1 LTSPFF
7 HILQDAYDA
16 GALEAITDVL
26 QRHHGDAAVLAA
38 STACL
43 SSMATNPKYAA
54 ALIDSGAL
62 MGMLE
67 SVVKNPDQGQ
77 GVTESLQLL
86 ETIATNNP
94 EALLSGG
101 GADASTRLLQAA
113 PTNAAIVVASV
124 RTLEKLNKVPGGSAA
139 LIECDAIKTIIS
151 IVGGTVDAE
160 TFESSLRL
168 LERTCRA
175 PENAEY
181 IRNECNG
188 MQVLSSALEN
198 NTDSRVQKIGG
209 RLLSKLASGSV
220 GDLVSRMRTSPSA
233 EKEFLASLLANL
245 ALEEENI
252 AKIIQSDGISAIV
265 EVFRTGSKKS
275 VESVSKALA
284 RMSSN
289 EEAVETIIASAVL
302 PELVKTSNTYR
313 NDAQMS
319 STVTKTIRAIIN
331 SPENLVQVSRSGC
344 IEAVMQTFAAHPE
357 FEHNTLEALMLI
369 DDLAVFDFEMSKVL
383 NFGVLPSVISSLKT
397 HIKNSEILIFALRA
411 LIFFSYNE
419 MTVKIMITSGAV
431 EQCLNFL
438 ENDKK
443 EVVVTAM
450 YLATSLAITAEGK
463 TKIGPKAIDRLLAA
477 IALYA
482 TDPVVKSTAEE
493 LLAAII
499 TEDQVSTVCADF
511 GTSVDELLSSKN
523 KTVAAKVKALAT
535 TLGAYCVSSD
545 YAVTVVDADGLSFL
559 THCIENIA
567 TINSMPELEGILKA
581 CSTAVTAILGAAES
595 NPEILAAIKSSGIIR
610 AIITSI
616 KLHPKLKTHVAA
628 AVEFVDTAAQLTGFG
643 EIIAEEGGVEACAAA
658 LRANSSNVAL
668 IISAF
673 NTMLQ
678 ISSSDDGAIAVAKHG
693 GTRQV
698 ISCIASNAGTP
709 GFNVPME
716 KALALLQR
724 VSQTSEGADMLIKQ
738 GGLDTVVLATDYLSK
753 AGVTDIDTSRVLAR
767 LLTKDDV
774 ENMINQ
780 LNDLAQSA
788 KRGRIPGAE
797 AFGPILA
804 KLGHMSTVENFK
816 DLIIRAKGA
825 HSLADLARSVL
836 EKPDDDSL
844 KSEVLPGIFKAMA
857 NLSKSS
863 KLDDDIGFAS
873 CISQAVEGGFAL
885 AECLECVTN
894 IAMSSEAA
902 ANELCN
908 DGKTLDMVVDTLR
921 SNVRNREIATACF
934 QALASLASHD
944 SSAPIVAATDSMGLV
959 TGWVDDNIDE
969 AAPEAVEAALSVLA
983 NMARSPEHAGAMLS
997 TSAIIELIKSVLT
1010 KACIEAQ
1017 TPAPAVLGSAV
1028 SILLHLGYSDEAIT
1042 YISQTGVLR
1051 RVVRA
1056 VTSDPE
1062 YLRDETC
1069 VIKILELFKAASG
1082 IPAVQQEL
1090 QNIGAQELIVAGMNA
1105 NGTSEAVIKRGADAL
1120 KSLGAGEEAARM
1132 CLEEVKQLSNN
1143 LMTSPDITED
1153 MVFSLGE
1160 AVQRLGNFMM
1170 IEGVVTAANAPQLM
1184 SAVSN
1189 AVALLA
1195 ESGIAPDG
1203 QLAAGVQSIGRLV
1216 ELGGKSVE
1224 SSSKEAVEMVLDA
1237 LSMASSSASVREAA
1251 VNTLGQLSL
1260 SPAGLK
1266 AISDLGAIEE
1276 ISRIG
1281 KVYSGDSK
1289 LQSLVS
1295 NSLKKITTQTSKS
1308 AANLVST
1315 SGTISSQTIMA
1326 VVQAN
1331 SSDTANLGAMLTQ
1344 VATVAGGDETIYD
1357 VICKPG
1363 TKAEVICEA
1372 LRVLREKCDNQPLIM
1387 GSIRRING
1395 LNRAVA
1401 TTVSFQSSLTATSD
1415 QRSKLQALRCAENTL
1430 ALLSKLTFD
1439 PPCSAAFF
1447 AGGSVDHLLTIMGA
1461 NIDDEDIVGKVSKC
1475 IRNALQFVQK
1485 PAADKLV
1492 STPDALTTIKG
1503 VLQIFSDSQ
1512 EIAAD
1517 AVESL
1522 GFIAQGAGADKADI
1536 DRECMNIVQEALQR
1550 FPVNARLKSGHAMLQ
1565 KVMGGKFQ
1573 ASEAAIKAMAQTMQQ
1588 AAASIAAGSAYTE
1601 MVDPSGRAYFVNT
1614 ATGQTEWTAPK
1625 AYVDFKASMQAASD
1639 AARMQAENVGA
1650 PVMRADASSL
1660 SSFVSVLQ
1668 TQVKNTSVAQSTAQ
1682 TLATLSL
1689 NSSNAEEIARIGGVK
1704 TVIQAVQA
1712 NPNDAVLVKN
1722 LLVILE
1728 QISRSVQYKNQV
1740 VDIGGA
1746 DLILSTVF
1754 QFHLGNEDVIN
1765 KALSTL
1771 ANLAYNSDRNIK
1783 FLMARGVVKATLPVL
1798 KRYPRSA
1805 RVLENS
1811 MCVLNNLM
1819 FGSDENKLII
1829 GQSASYEVVQILRDH
1844 INDASL
1850 IKMTLRALGNLSF
1863 CDENIRIIVDTNHA
1877 TKAIISAMRAHA
1889 KDDELQHVATEVIGN
1904 FASVEDDVA
1913 PSVDA
1918 RGNVV
1923 DARDSIHMIILREA
1937 GTAHLINNLKTYSTN
1952 SAILKAT
1959 LDALASIANDSDVTL
1974 LMSEK
1979 QNLIPT
1985 VIELM
1990 NANDWDV
1997 EIIERAITL
2006 LAVATYSKETQAT
2019 IALNDGITTLL
2030 AAMEQH
2036 GSNASVLK
2044 SAQLALT
2051 NLAIN
2056 EEAREQLRNMDGIG
2070 TILGLLEANVTNKEY
2085 VGEVLKTLIR
2095 LSVDEVLSSQIAN
2108 DGMHIIMQICD
2119 RFGDPDFLSIAFRL
2133 LGHLAFVE
2141 TNLTIIVQHNGI
2153 QKIIGAISSFPDNQP
2168 LMVRCIQTLDN
2179 ISMANKE
2186 NASIVI
2192 DEGGKELI
2200 EAIMETYPENDEIQK
2215 TGSSA
2220 ILSLQAL
2227 ENMKNS
2233 ADLASKN
2240 SKSQGFG
2247 KGFEPS
2253 KRDPLSEYRN
2263 VLKAGKVLRVWS
2275 KGAATA
2281 AHVLMAADFKSVTWQ
2296 EIKPPQR
2303 KIGAVDLREIRE
2315 IKDGMSIGHNKGLIA
2330 TGKPCDPECAFS
2342 IVSQRLSLD
2351 LECNTPKEKELM
2363 ISAFQ
2368 ALHKVFRENPTS
2380 LNRY

>member
-1 LTSPFF
+1 
-7 HILQDAYDA
+7 
-16 GALEAITDVL
+16 VL

-113 PTNAAIVVASV
+113 PGNAAIVVASV
-124 RTLEKLNKVPGGSAA
+124 RTLEKLNKVPGGSSA

-151 IVGGTVDAE
+151 IVGGRTIDAE

-220 GDLVSRMRTSPSA
+220 GDLVLRMRTSPSA

-252 AKIIQSDGISAIV
+252 AKILQSDGISAIV
-265 EVFRTGSKKS
+265 EVFRTGTKKS
-275 VESVSKALA
+275 IESVSKALA

-289 EEAVETIIASAVL
+289 EEAVDSILASAVL
-302 PELVKTSNTYR
+302 PELVKTSNAYR
-313 NDAQMS
+313 SDAQMS
-319 STVTKTIRAIIN
+319 STVTKTIRALIN
-331 SPENLVQVSRSGC
+331 SPENLIQVARYGC
-344 IEAVMQTFAAHPE
+344 IEAVMQTYAAHPE
-357 FEHNTLEALMLI
+357 FELNSLEALMLI
-369 DDLAVFDFEMSKVL
+369 DDLAAFDFDMSKVL
-383 NFGVLPSVISSLKT
+383 NFGVLPSVIGSLKT
-397 HIKNSEILIFALRA
+397 HVKNTDILIFALRA

-419 MTVKIMITSGAV
+419 MTVKIMVTSGAV

-463 TKIGPKAIDRLLAA
+463 AKIGPKAIERLLAA

-499 TEDQVSTVCADF
+499 TEEQVTSACADF
-511 GTSVDELLSSKN
+511 GTAVDELLSSKN

-545 YAVTVVDADGLSFL
+545 YAVTVVDSDGLSFL

-616 KLHPKLKTHVAA
+616 KLHPKLKTHVSA

-738 GGLDTVVLATDYLSK
+738 GGLDTVVLATDYLAK
-753 AGVTDIDTSRVLAR
+753 AGITDIDTSRVLAR

-836 EKPDDDSL
+836 EKPDDDAL
-844 KSEVLPGIFKAMA
+844 KSDVLPGIFKAMA

-873 CISQAVEGGFAL
+873 CIGQAVEGGFAL

-908 DGKTLDMVVDTLR
+908 DGKTLAMVVDTLR

-944 SSAPIVAATDSMGLV
+944 SSAPIVADTDSMGLV

-969 AAPEAVEAALSVLA
+969 AAPEAIEAALSVLA
-983 NMARSPEHAGAMLS
+983 NMARSPQHAGAMLS

-1017 TPAPAVLGSAV
+1017 TPAPAVLGGAV

-1042 YISQTGVLR
+1042 YISQSGVLR

-1082 IPAVQQEL
+1082 IPAVQHEL
-1090 QNIGAQELIVAGMNA
+1090 QIIGAQELIVAGMNA

-1237 LSMASSSASVREAA
+1237 LSMASSSAPVREAA

-1295 NSLKKITTQTSKS
+1295 NSLKKITAQTSKS

-1363 TKAEVICEA
+1363 TKTEVICEA
-1372 LRVLREKCDNQPLIM
+1372 LRVLREKSDNQPLIM

-1430 ALLSKLTFD
+1430 SLLSKLTFD
-1439 PPCSAAFF
+1439 PVCSGAFF

-1485 PAADKLV
+1485 PAAEKLV
-1492 STPDALTTIKG
+1492 STAEALTTIKG

-1522 GFIAQGAGADKADI
+1522 GFIAQGAGAEKADI
-1536 DRECMNIVQEALQR
+1536 DRECMNTVQEAMQR

-1601 MVDPSGRAYFVNT
+1601 MIDPSGRAYYVNT

-1625 AYVDFKASMQAASD
+1625 AYADFKASMQAASD
-1639 AARMQAENVGA
+1639 AAKMQAENIGA
-1650 PVMRADASSL
+1650 PVMRADAASL
-1660 SSFVSVLQ
+1660 SSFVNVLQ
-1668 TQVKNTSVAQSTAQ
+1668 TQVKNTAVAQSTAQ

-1689 NSSNAEEIARIGGVK
+1689 NATNAEEIARIGGVK

-1754 QFHLGNEDVIN
+1754 QYHLGNEDVIN

-1771 ANLAYNSDRNIK
+1771 ANIAYNSDRNIK
-1783 FLMARGVVKATLPVL
+1783 FLMARGVVKSTLPVL

-1844 INDASL
+1844 VNDASL

-1863 CDENIRIIVDTNHA
+1863 CDENIRTIVDTNHA

-1904 FASVEDDVA
+1904 FASVDDDVA

-1918 RGNVV
+1918 RGNAVN
-1923 DARDSIHMIILREA
+1923 ARDSIHMIILREA
-1937 GTAHLINNLKTYSTN
+1937 GTAHLINNLKTYSSN

-2006 LAVATYSKETQAT
+2006 LAVATYSKETQPT

-2030 AAMEQH
+2030 SAMEQH

-2095 LSVDEVLSSQIAN
+2095 LSVDDVLSQQIAN

-2200 EAIMETYPENDEIQK
+2200 EAIMETYPDNDEIQK

-2220 ILSLQAL
+2220 LLSLQAL

-2233 ADLASKN
+2233 ADLAFKN
-2240 SKSQGFG
+2240 NKTQGFG

-2253 KRDPLSEYRN
+2253 KRDPLSDYRN
-2263 VLKAGKVLRVWS
+2263 VLKAGKVLRVWT

-2351 LECNTPKEKELM
+2351 LECNTPKEKDLM
-2363 ISAFQ
+2363 ISAFS
-2368 ALHKVFRENPTS
+2368 ALLKVFRENPTT

>member
-1 LTSPFF
+1 
-7 HILQDAYDA
+7 
-16 GALEAITDVL
+16 VL

-113 PTNAAIVVASV
+113 PGNAAIVVASV
-124 RTLEKLNKVPGGSAA
+124 RTLEKLNKVPGGSSA

-151 IVGGTVDAE
+151 IVGGRTIDAE

-220 GDLVSRMRTSPSA
+220 GDLVLRMRTSPSA

-252 AKIIQSDGISAIV
+252 AKILQSDGISAIV
-265 EVFRTGSKKS
+265 EVFRTGTKKS
-275 VESVSKALA
+275 IESVSKALA

-289 EEAVETIIASAVL
+289 EEAVDSILASAVL
-302 PELVKTSNTYR
+302 PELVKTSNAYR
-313 NDAQMS
+313 SDAQMS
-319 STVTKTIRAIIN
+319 STVTKTIRALIN
-331 SPENLVQVSRSGC
+331 SPENLIQVARYGC
-344 IEAVMQTFAAHPE
+344 IEAVMQTYAAHPE
-357 FEHNTLEALMLI
+357 FELNSLEALMLI
-369 DDLAVFDFEMSKVL
+369 DDLAAFDFDMSKVL
-383 NFGVLPSVISSLKT
+383 NFGVLPSVIGSLKT
-397 HIKNSEILIFALRA
+397 HVKNTDILIFALRA

-419 MTVKIMITSGAV
+419 MTVKIMVTSGAV

-463 TKIGPKAIDRLLAA
+463 AKIGPKAIERLLAA

-499 TEDQVSTVCADF
+499 TEEQVTSACADF
-511 GTSVDELLSSKN
+511 GTAVDELLSSKN

-545 YAVTVVDADGLSFL
+545 YAVTVVDSDGLSFL

-616 KLHPKLKTHVAA
+616 KLHPKLKTHVSA

-738 GGLDTVVLATDYLSK
+738 GGLDTVVLATDYLAK
-753 AGVTDIDTSRVLAR
+753 AGITDIDTSRVLAR

-836 EKPDDDSL
+836 EKPDDDAL
-844 KSEVLPGIFKAMA
+844 KSDVLPGIFKAMA

-873 CISQAVEGGFAL
+873 CIGQAVEGGFAL

-908 DGKTLDMVVDTLR
+908 DGKTLAMVVDTLR

-944 SSAPIVAATDSMGLV
+944 SSAPIVADTDSMGLV

-969 AAPEAVEAALSVLA
+969 AAPEAIEAALSVLA
-983 NMARSPEHAGAMLS
+983 NMARSPQHAGAMLS

-1017 TPAPAVLGSAV
+1017 TPAPAVLGGAV

-1042 YISQTGVLR
+1042 YISQSGVLR

-1082 IPAVQQEL
+1082 IPAVQHEL
-1090 QNIGAQELIVAGMNA
+1090 QIIGAQELIVAGMNA

-1237 LSMASSSASVREAA
+1237 LSMASSSAPVREAA

-1295 NSLKKITTQTSKS
+1295 NSLKKITAQTSKS

-1363 TKAEVICEA
+1363 TKTEVICEA
-1372 LRVLREKCDNQPLIM
+1372 LRVLREKSDNQPLIM

-1430 ALLSKLTFD
+1430 SLLSKLTFD
-1439 PPCSAAFF
+1439 PVCSGAFF

-1485 PAADKLV
+1485 PAAEKLV
-1492 STPDALTTIKG
+1492 STAEALTTIKG

-1522 GFIAQGAGADKADI
+1522 GFIAQGAGAEKADI
-1536 DRECMNIVQEALQR
+1536 DRECMNTVQEAMQR

-1601 MVDPSGRAYFVNT
+1601 MIDPSGRAYYVNT

-1625 AYVDFKASMQAASD
+1625 AYADFKASMQAASD
-1639 AARMQAENVGA
+1639 AAKMQAENIGA
-1650 PVMRADASSL
+1650 PVMRADAASL
-1660 SSFVSVLQ
+1660 SSFVNVLQ
-1668 TQVKNTSVAQSTAQ
+1668 TQVKNTAVAQSTAQ

-1689 NSSNAEEIARIGGVK
+1689 NATNAEEIARIGGVK

-1754 QFHLGNEDVIN
+1754 QYHLGNEDVIN

-1771 ANLAYNSDRNIK
+1771 ANIAYNSDRNIK
-1783 FLMARGVVKATLPVL
+1783 FLMARGVVKSTLPVL

-1844 INDASL
+1844 VNDASL

-1863 CDENIRIIVDTNHA
+1863 CDENIRTIVDTNHA

-1904 FASVEDDVA
+1904 FASVDDDVA

-1918 RGNVV
+1918 RGNAVN
-1923 DARDSIHMIILREA
+1923 ARDSIHMIILREA
-1937 GTAHLINNLKTYSTN
+1937 GTAHLINNLKTYSSN

-2006 LAVATYSKETQAT
+2006 LAVATYSKETQPT

-2030 AAMEQH
+2030 SAMEQH

-2095 LSVDEVLSSQIAN
+2095 LSVDDVLSQQIAN

-2200 EAIMETYPENDEIQK
+2200 EAIMETYPDNDEIQK

-2220 ILSLQAL
+2220 LLSLQAL

-2233 ADLASKN
+2233 ADLAFKN
-2240 SKSQGFG
+2240 NKTQGFG

-2253 KRDPLSEYRN
+2253 KRDPLSDYRN
-2263 VLKAGKVLRVWS
+2263 VLKAGKVLRVWT

-2315 IKDGMSIGHNKGLIA
+2315 IKDGMSIW
-2330 TGKPCDPECAFS
+2330 
-2342 IVSQRLSLD
+2342 SQ
-2351 LECNTPKEKELM
+2351 
-2363 ISAFQ
+2363 
-2368 ALHKVFRENPTS
+2368 
-2380 LNRY
+2380 